1 MDQQPDKSKSLDEI
15 YRESMGEPSA
25 GSWGR
30 STPLSPPAAPD
41 PWGADPWRQP
51 LAPREREPFAPPSDH
66 FPQEET
72 PRERFER
79 QRREREAL
87 DRILN
92 PKPSAPPASAPQPAA
107 AAPSNPLGAPTARD
121 ALLAQTLGSRGDAFE
136 KAFGAS
142 LLALLIEEAKRAR
155 AVSPRLADQ
164 LNWAIGSGASLDL
177 LAKAMPLAPLEIMR
191 LGDSGL
197 AAGAQLIEMGL
208 RLPAEVA
215 FQSASG
221 RKARG
226 SILHALF
233 SASYANCP
241 QLGLIARV
249 LATPDRLRERDS
261 EGYSVCG
268 RLNLELSL
276 AGAHKPH
283 LLSAFEALVA
293 LGADPTDL
301 APGAVTLAADPAIAR
316 AAEVELERKA
326 LEAASRARPSPGAAS
341 RL

>member
-1 MDQQPDKSKSLDEI
+1 MDQHPDARKNSKSLDEI
-15 YRESMGEPSA
+15 YRESLGEPS
-25 GSWGR
+25 GGWGR
-30 STPLSPPAAPD
+30 PRPAPE
-41 PWGADPWRQP
+41 PWSDPWRQP
-51 LAPREREPFAPPSDH
+51 LAPPGRDPFAPAPNA

-72 PRERFER
+72 ERARFER
-79 QRREREAL
+79 HKREREAL
-87 DRILN
+87 ERIFN
-92 PKPSAPPASAPQPAA
+92 PKPSAPAPAPAA
-107 AAPSNPLGAPTARD
+107 QAPSNPLGSPTARD

-142 LLALLIEEAKRAR
+142 LLALLIDEAKRAR
-155 AVSPRLADQ
+155 SVSPRLADQ
-164 LNWAIGSGASLDL
+164 LNWAIETSASLEL

-197 AAGAQLIEMGL
+197 AAGARLIEMGL
-208 RLPAEVA
+208 RLPSEVA

-241 QLGLIARV
+241 QLPLIARV
-249 LATPDRLRERDS
+249 LATPERLTERDS

-268 RLNLELSL
+268 RLNLELSC

-283 LLSAFEALVA
+283 LLAAFEALVA

-301 APGAVTLAADPAIAR
+301 APGAATLAADPAIAR

-326 LEAASRARPSPGAAS
+326 LEAASRARPSPGAAP